1 MSVQGEWPC
10 GLRPVP
16 YPAIFGGVGFSKG
29 VVKRKTV
36 VQLKSLRGV
45 VSPPQGSSGVK
56 PLKILDILLSE

>member
-1 MSVQGEWPC
+1 MLVQGEWPC

-36 VQLKSLRGV
+36 VQLKSLHGA
-45 VSPPQGSSGVK
+45 VSPPLGSSGVK
-56 PLKILDILLSE
+56 PWEILDILLSE